1 MIFNVFRKKDRT
13 QKGKKQAKETMR
25 HAESEKKE
33 IEKRRKQEMRK
44 ANKIEKERSERE
56 QKFRILN
63 ELLEGPPFNSI
74 KTTVVAYRIVTM
86 DEAIGWEDSYPTN
99 IIEIVMAS
107 GERHYL
113 HNRIRA
119 STKNAISDYQNKK
132 YFHFIPISVS
142 EAESALECV
151 LPKFAPIKLNCI
163 AGNTQNC
170 PLDSTGR
177 LALTV
182 NPEQA
187 NPSGLVLN
195 YGLAVAKLWLNQKGK
210 LCSTLEISNKTYE
223 ICRKRFEQ
231 QAEVFSR
238 EIAALNG
245 KQTELRDIQPSKM
258 AREKDEQ
265 HVTDGDS
272 DDGKGESKLVSSDIG
287 EKTQVSDATPRPNQF
302 DSTTTPPESKIVD
315 IDQNQSNSNNDS
327 QSDVEIKPTEEELL
341 KSLRTLKQIEP
352 LKFHWNK
359 ILSFRVVWIVL
370 GNRRYSA
377 IQLISKDGYYDDL
390 IYHELPEGIADH
402 IIDLKPHGEAVS
414 FSKYYLPLNI
424 SLVEKALG
432 KVMPELSESE
442 VNAEKIGLFVSF
454 QKQIVSPGVKEHL
467 ELFPSEKLLDM
478 ESELSDWFVEVQN
491 MWNSSRTMQILRI
504 SLPEYNRVM
513 TKYQEYEEVK
523 GVLVHRAEQKRK
535 AAEEE
540 ARAMQDAQIQRAGD
554 EGEKRV
560 KYVLDCMGSGT
571 IQVESNTINKYGKR
585 CIMLLS
591 EEWAKIPQEF
601 DHIIIREN
609 GVFLIETKNL
619 SGMIEIDK
627 SGNWTQ
633 TKDLRGRDK
642 TTIAIEAPSFQAY
655 RHEKLIRSFLAPEI
669 PVSSIIC
676 LANPRALVKGQEN
689 SNVPVMKWDLLA
701 QFIEERPSEKKLS
714 HEEMEALHEQ
724 IKEHYYECSDDDNC
738 GKEQ

>member
-13 QKGKKQAKETMR
+13 QKEKKQAKETMR
-25 HAESEKKE
+25 HAEREKKE
-33 IEKRRKQEMRK
+33 LEKRRKQEMRK
-44 ANKIEKERSERE
+44 ANKIEEERSERE

-86 DEAIGWEDSYPTN
+86 DEAIGWENSYPTN

-119 STKNAISDYQNKK
+119 STKNAISNYQDKK

-177 LALTV
+177 LELTV

-223 ICRKRFEQ
+223 ICRKRFEK

-245 KQTELRDIQPSKM
+245 KQTEIRDIQPSKM

-272 DDGKGESKLVSSDIG
+272 DDGKGESKLVSSDLE
-287 EKTQVSDATPRPNQF
+287 EKTQVSDVTQRPNQF
-302 DSTTTPPESKIVD
+302 DSTITPPESKIVD

-327 QSDVEIKPTEEELL
+327 QSDEEINPTEEELL

-352 LKFHWNK
+352 LKYHWNK
-359 ILSFRVVWIVL
+359 ILAFRVIWIIS
-370 GNRRYSA
+370 GNRRYST
-377 IQLISKDGYYDDL
+377 IQLISKDDYYDDL
-390 IYHELPEGIADH
+390 IYHELPDGIVNQ
-402 IIDLKPHGEAVS
+402 IIYLKPYGHAVS
-414 FSKYYLPLNI
+414 FSDYYLPINI

-432 KVMPELSESE
+432 KVLPELNDRE
-442 VNAEKIGLFVSF
+442 VNVQNSNTYASF
-454 QKQIVSPGVKEHL
+454 KKQKGAPGVKEHL
-467 ELFPSEKLLDM
+467 ELFPSEKLLDI
-478 ESELSDWFVEVQN
+478 ESELSDWFVEVQS
-491 MWNSSRTMQILRI
+491 MWSSSRAMQILRI

-513 TKYQEYEEVK
+513 TKYQEYDEVK
-523 GVLVHRAEQKRK
+523 GILVHRAEQKRK

-540 ARAMQDAQIQRAGD
+540 ARARQDAQIQRAGD

-560 KYVLDCMGSGT
+560 KFVLDCMGSGT
-571 IQVESNTINKYGKR
+571 IQVESNTINKFGKR

-619 SGMIEIDK
+619 SGIIEIDK

-633 TKDLRGRDK
+633 TKTLREREK
-642 TTIAIEAPSFQAY
+642 TTVAIEAPSFQVY

-676 LANPRALVKGQEN
+676 LANPRAFVKGQEN
-689 SNVPVMKWDLLA
+689 SNVPVLKWDLLA
-701 QFIEERPSEKKLS
+701 QFIESQPSEKKLS
-714 HEEMEALHEQ
+714 REEMEMVYEQ
-724 IKEHYYECSDDDNC
+724 IKEHYYEYSANENR
-738 GKEQ
+738 GNEQ